1 MNSTEKRGEIMP
13 NAPCVSEGLRPSQR
27 RAGTGIASSVKRLDY
42 EPVVQQMHAH
52 PRCAHPANDM
62 NENLSLGRIFGIHVG
77 LNWSLLVVAALIA
90 WSLATSLLP
99 SASPGQTSGAYWTA
113 GVVSA
118 FVFLASLLAHELA
131 HSVVAMRRGVK
142 VEGITLWLFGG
153 VSRFSSDTASPGA
166 QALITFV
173 GPLTSLVLGV
183 LFYLVAVAAGGGAH
197 PGLFSAT
204 LAWLGYINISLGVFN
219 LVPAFPLDGGRLLQS
234 LIWLRTGDRLRA
246 TRIAAR
252 IGMLF
257 AYLLT
262 AYGLAT
268 FIFAGS
274 LIGGVWSVFLGWF
287 LLSAAR
293 SEEVGGLI
301 RQALAGIAVAQVM
314 TPNPVQAPDDIS
326 VEDALHGYVLA
337 SRHSTFPTHDAAG
350 RLSGLLTLTALKNV
364 EPGARPTTLIRQ
376 IICPLEKVS
385 TASPADPISNLLAV
399 SDGCSEGRTLVVDG
413 GRLVGIISPS
423 DINRLLQKS
432 VSGRSLVPAG
442 SA

>member
-1 MNSTEKRGEIMP
+1 MHNGCASKQLHVRT
-13 NAPCVSEGLRPSQR
+13 SQATDA
-27 RAGTGIASSVKRLDY
+27 AGPRL
-42 EPVVQQMHAH
+42 AH
-52 PRCAHPANDM
+52 PETDM

-90 WSLATSLLP
+90 WSLATSILP
-99 SASPGQTSGAYWTA
+99 SAAPGQTSEAYWIA
-113 GVVSA
+113 GVLSA

-131 HSVVAMRRGVK
+131 HSVVATRRGVR

-153 VSRFSSDTASPGA
+153 VSRFSSETNSPGA

-173 GPLTSLVLGV
+173 GPLTSLVLGAA
-183 LFYLVAVAAGGGAH
+183 FYLVSVALGGGS
-197 PGLFSAT
+197 GLVPVT
-204 LAWLGYINISLGVFN
+204 LSWLGYINITLGVFN

-252 IGMLF
+252 IGMGF
-257 AYLLT
+257 AYLLI

-274 LIGGVWSVFLGWF
+274 LVGGLWSVFLGWF

-293 SEEVGGLI
+293 SEETGGLI
-301 RQALAGIAVAQVM
+301 RQALAGLTVAEVM
-314 TPNPVQAPDDIS
+314 TPNPVQAPDDITA
-326 VEDALHGYVLA
+326 EDALHGYVLA

-364 EPGARPTTLIRQ
+364 APAARQTTLIKE
-376 IICPLEKVS
+376 IICPLDKVS
-385 TASPADPISNLLAV
+385 TAAPADPIANLLAV
-399 SDGCSEGRTLVVDG
+399 AEGCGEGRTLVVEG

-432 VSGRSLVPAG
+432 VSGRSQVTG
-442 SA
+442 SG

>member
-1 MNSTEKRGEIMP
+1 
-13 NAPCVSEGLRPSQR
+13 
-27 RAGTGIASSVKRLDY
+27 
-42 EPVVQQMHAH
+42 
-52 PRCAHPANDM
+52 M

-99 SASPGQTSGAYWTA
+99 TASPGQTSGAYWTA
-113 GVVSA
+113 GVISA

-131 HSVVAMRRGVK
+131 HSVVATRRGVK

-153 VSRFSSDTASPGA
+153 VSRFSSETASPGA

-173 GPLTSLVLGV
+173 GPLTSLVLGAV
-183 LFYLVAVAAGGGAH
+183 FYLAAVAVGGGAH

-204 LAWLGYINISLGVFN
+204 LSWLGYINISLGVFN

-252 IGMLF
+252 IGMGF
-257 AYLLT
+257 AYLLI

-274 LIGGVWSVFLGWF
+274 LVGGVWSVFLGWF

-301 RQALAGIAVAQVM
+301 RQALSGMTVAQVM
-314 TPNPVQAPDDIS
+314 TPNPVQAPDGIS

-337 SRHSTFPTHDAAG
+337 SRHSTFPTHDAGG

-364 EPGARPTTLIRQ
+364 APGARPTTLIKE
-376 IICPLEKVS
+376 IICPLDEVS
-385 TASPADPISNLLAV
+385 TANPADPVTSVLGLPE
-399 SDGCSEGRTLVVDG
+399 GCSEGRTLIVDG

-423 DINRLLQKS
+423 DINRLLQRS
-432 VSGRSLVPAG
+432 VSGRSQGAAR

>member
-1 MNSTEKRGEIMP
+1 
-13 NAPCVSEGLRPSQR
+13 
-27 RAGTGIASSVKRLDY
+27 
-42 EPVVQQMHAH
+42 
-52 PRCAHPANDM
+52 
-62 NENLSLGRIFGIHVG
+62 
-77 LNWSLLVVAALIA
+77 VVAALIA
-90 WSLATSLLP
+90 WSLASSLLP
-99 SASPGQTSGAYWTA
+99 SASPGQSSGAYWAA

-131 HSVVAMRRGVK
+131 HSVVAMRRGIR

-153 VSRFSSDTASPGA
+153 VSRFSSDTSAPGA

-183 LFYLVAVAAGGGAH
+183 VFYLVAVAAGGGAH

-257 AYLLT
+257 AYLLI

-274 LIGGVWSVFLGWF
+274 LIGGVWLVFLGWF

-293 SEEVGGLI
+293 SEETGGLI
-301 RQALAGIAVAQVM
+301 RQALSGMTVAQVM

-364 EPGARPTTLIRQ
+364 APAARPTTLIKE
-376 IICPLEKVS
+376 IICPLDKVS
-385 TASPADPISNLLAV
+385 TAASADPITNLLAV

-432 VSGRSLVPAG
+432 VSGRSQVAAG

>member
-1 MNSTEKRGEIMP
+1 MH
-13 NAPCVSEGLRPSQR
+13 ARPSR
-27 RAGTGIASSVKRLDY
+27 EHAAG
-42 EPVVQQMHAH
+42 
-52 PRCAHPANDM
+52 DM

-99 SASPGQTSGAYWTA
+99 SASPGHTAGAYWTA

-131 HSVVAMRRGVK
+131 HSVVATRRGVK

-153 VSRFSSDTASPGA
+153 VSRFSSETSSPGG

-183 LFYLVAVAAGGGAH
+183 VFYLASVASGGGAH

-204 LAWLGYINISLGVFN
+204 LSWLGYINISLGVFN

-257 AYLLT
+257 AYLLI

-268 FIFAGS
+268 FIYAGS

-293 SEEVGGLI
+293 SEEAGGLI
-301 RQALAGIAVAQVM
+301 RQALAGTTVAEVM
-314 TPNPVQAPDDIS
+314 TPSPVQAPDDIS
-326 VEDALHGYVLA
+326 VEDALHGYVLV

-364 EPGARPTTLIRQ
+364 APGSRPTTLIRQ
-376 IICPLEKVS
+376 IICPLDKVS
-385 TASPADPISNLLAV
+385 TAGPADPITNLLAV

-413 GRLVGIISPS
+413 GRLIGIISPS

>member
-1 MNSTEKRGEIMP
+1 
-13 NAPCVSEGLRPSQR
+13 
-27 RAGTGIASSVKRLDY
+27 
-42 EPVVQQMHAH
+42 
-52 PRCAHPANDM
+52 M
-62 NENLSLGRIFGIHVG
+62 NENISLGRIFGIHVG
-77 LNWSLLVVAALIA
+77 FNWSLLVVAALIA
-90 WSLATSLLP
+90 WSLATGILP
-99 SASPGQTSGAYWTA
+99 SAAPGETTGAYWTA

-131 HSVVAMRRGVK
+131 HSVVAVRRGVK

-153 VSRFSSDTASPGA
+153 VSRFSSETNSPGS

-173 GPLTSLVLGV
+173 GPLTSLVLGAV
-183 LFYLVAVAAGGGAH
+183 FYLVAVAVGGGAH
-197 PGLFSAT
+197 PGLFAVT
-204 LAWLGYINISLGVFN
+204 LSWLGYINISLGVFN

-252 IGMLF
+252 VGMLF
-257 AYLLT
+257 AYLLI

-301 RQALAGIAVAQVM
+301 RQALAGITVAQVM

>member
-1 MNSTEKRGEIMP
+1 
-13 NAPCVSEGLRPSQR
+13 
-27 RAGTGIASSVKRLDY
+27 
-42 EPVVQQMHAH
+42 
-52 PRCAHPANDM
+52 M

-99 SASPGQTSGAYWTA
+99 SASPGQTSSAYWTA

-131 HSVVAMRRGVK
+131 HSVVATRRGVK

-173 GPLTSLVLGV
+173 GPLTSLVLGAV
-183 LFYLVAVAAGGGAH
+183 FYLLSVALGGAAH
-197 PGLFSAT
+197 PSLFAAT
-204 LAWLGYINISLGVFN
+204 LSWLGYINITLGVFN

-252 IGMLF
+252 IGMGF
-257 AYLLT
+257 AYLLI

-301 RQALAGIAVAQVM
+301 RQALSGMTVAQIM

-337 SRHSTFPTHDAAG
+337 SRHSTFPTHDATG

-364 EPGARPTTLIRQ
+364 APGARPTTLIKE
-376 IICPLEKVS
+376 ITCPLDKVS
-385 TASPADPISNLLAV
+385 TAGPADPVTNMLGLPE
-399 SDGCSEGRTLVVDG
+399 GCSEGRTLIVDG

-423 DINRLLQKS
+423 DINRVLQRS
-432 VSGRSLVPAG
+432 VAGPPKASVPG
-442 SA
+442 G